1 MTAPDMSKVNPSNS
15 GDEQLEARTGFSGDD
30 AGPKSLGGYFQGYV
44 DKVRG
49 GDVGALPAVLGLIV
63 LIIVFTIAKPGA
75 DGFPTVY
82 NFANLLQ
89 QAGSII
95 VLAMGLGFVLLL
107 GHIDLSAGVIG
118 GVAAA
123 VMAELLLSHNW
134 SWFPAVL
141 AAIVVG
147 VVMGVLTG
155 WLVTVIGIPSF
166 VVTLAFFLAYQGVL
180 LLIIGD
186 GGTVPV
192 TNQTIVNIDGGN
204 MSVTVGWIVS
214 IVSVLLYAALNLLV
228 WKRRM
233 DEKLVT
239 APLVVVVIRIVVIAV
254 VLLVGTW
261 ALSANRSKGPI
272 PLEGVPWIAPI
283 VGVLLVIWTFVQN
296 RTTFGRYVYAV
307 GGNAEASRRAGI
319 RVGRITVYCFV
330 ISSAMAAFSG
340 SHRRLPPRLGGA
352 ELGWRQRAAVRG
364 RCRGHRRHLVVRRQ
378 GQGQGRRPGR
388 SGHRRHQQRSGSA
401 RSAGRRQL
409 HHHRHRAA
417 ASSQRRRPVPSPASR
432 IGPLATVLHNLRFRS
447 GPAAS
452 AAGPA

>member
-1 MTAPDMSKVNPSNS
+1 MTAPDMSKINPSNS
-15 GDEQLEARTGFSGDD
+15 GNEQLEARTGFSADD
-30 AGPKSLGGYFQGYV
+30 AGPKSLGAYFQGYV

-63 LIIVFTIAKPGA
+63 LVIVFTIAKPGA

-82 NFANLLQ
+82 NFSNLLQ

-123 VMAELLLSHNW
+123 VMAELLLQHNW
-134 SWFPAVL
+134 AWYTAVL
-141 AAIVVG
+141 AALVVG
-147 VVMGVLTG
+147 VLMGLLTG
-155 WLVTVIGIPSF
+155 WIVTVVGIPSF

-180 LLIIGD
+180 LVIIGQ

-192 TNQTIVNIDGGN
+192 TEQTIVNIDSGN

-214 IVSVLLYAALNLLV
+214 IISVLLYAALNLLV
-228 WKRRM
+228 WKRRT

-239 APLVVVVIRIVVIAV
+239 APLVVVVIRIAVIAI

-261 ALSANRSKGPI
+261 ALSSNRSKGPAVVD
-272 PLEGVPWIAPI
+272 GVPWIAPI

-296 RTTFGRYVYAV
+296 RTSFGRYVYAV

-319 RVGRITVYCFV
+319 RVGRITIYCFV

-340 SHRRLPPRLGGA
+340 VIDASRLGSVAPSSGGGNVLLYA
-352 ELGWRQRAAVRG
+352 VAAAVIGGTSLFGGKGKARDAVLG
-364 RCRGHRRHLVVRRQ
+364 GLVIAVINNGLGLLGLEADVNYIITGVVLLLAASVDALSRRRRA
-378 GQGQGRRPGR
+378 
-388 SGHRRHQQRSGSA
+388 GSA
-401 RSAGRRQL
+401 R
-409 HHHRHRAA
+409 
-417 ASSQRRRPVPSPASR
+417 
-432 IGPLATVLHNLRFRS
+432 
-447 GPAAS
+447 
-452 AAGPA
+452 

>member
-15 GDEQLEARTGFSGDD
+15 GNDELEARTGFSGDN

-63 LIIVFTIAKPGA
+63 LVIVFTIAKPGA

-147 VVMGVLTG
+147 VVMGLLTG
-155 WLVTVIGIPSF
+155 WIVTVIGIPSF

-180 LLIIGD
+180 LVIIGD

-192 TNQTIVNIDGGN
+192 TNQTITNIDSGN

-214 IVSVLLYAALNLLV
+214 IVSVLLYAGLNLLV
-228 WKRRM
+228 WKRRT
-233 DEKLVT
+233 EKHLVT
-239 APLVVVVIRIVVIAV
+239 APLVVVVLRIVVIAI

-296 RTTFGRYVYAV
+296 RTSFGRYVYAV

-319 RVGRITVYCFV
+319 RVGRITIYCFV

-340 SHRRLPPRLGGA
+340 VIDASRLGSVAPSSGGGNVLLYA
-352 ELGWRQRAAVRG
+352 VAAAVIGGTSLFGGKGKARDAILG
-364 RCRGHRRHLVVRRQ
+364 GLVIAVINNGLGLLGLQADVNYIITGIVLLLAASVDALSRRRRA
-378 GQGQGRRPGR
+378 
-388 SGHRRHQQRSGSA
+388 GSA
-401 RSAGRRQL
+401 R
-409 HHHRHRAA
+409 
-417 ASSQRRRPVPSPASR
+417 
-432 IGPLATVLHNLRFRS
+432 
-447 GPAAS
+447 
-452 AAGPA
+452 

>member
-15 GDEQLEARTGFSGDD
+15 GNDDLEARTGFSGDN

-63 LIIVFTIAKPGA
+63 LVIVFTIAKPGA

-147 VVMGVLTG
+147 VLMGLLTG
-155 WLVTVIGIPSF
+155 WIVTVIGIPSF

-180 LLIIGD
+180 LVIIGD

-192 TNQTIVNIDGGN
+192 TNQTITNIDSGN

-214 IVSVLLYAALNLLV
+214 ILSVLLYAGLNLLV
-228 WKRRM
+228 WKRRT
-233 DEKLVT
+233 EKHLVT
-239 APLVVVVIRIVVIAV
+239 APLIVVVLRIVVIAI

-296 RTTFGRYVYAV
+296 RTSFGRYVYAV

-319 RVGRITVYCFV
+319 RVGRITIYCFV

-340 SHRRLPPRLGGA
+340 VIDASRLGSVAPSSGGGNVLLYA
-352 ELGWRQRAAVRG
+352 VAAAVIGGTSLFGGKGKARDAILG
-364 RCRGHRRHLVVRRQ
+364 GLVIAVINNGLGLLGLQADVNYIITGIVLLLAASVDALSRRRRA
-378 GQGQGRRPGR
+378 
-388 SGHRRHQQRSGSA
+388 GSA
-401 RSAGRRQL
+401 R
-409 HHHRHRAA
+409 
-417 ASSQRRRPVPSPASR
+417 
-432 IGPLATVLHNLRFRS
+432 
-447 GPAAS
+447 
-452 AAGPA
+452 

>member
-1 MTAPDMSKVNPSNS
+1 MTAPDMSKINPSNT

-340 SHRRLPPRLGGA
+340 VIDASRLGSVAPSSGGGNVLLYA
-352 ELGWRQRAAVRG
+352 VAAAVIGGTSLFGGKGKARDAVLG
-364 RCRGHRRHLVVRRQ
+364 GLVIAVINNGLGLLGLQADVNYIITGIVLLLAASVDALSRRRRA
-378 GQGQGRRPGR
+378 
-388 SGHRRHQQRSGSA
+388 GSA
-401 RSAGRRQL
+401 R
-409 HHHRHRAA
+409 
-417 ASSQRRRPVPSPASR
+417 
-432 IGPLATVLHNLRFRS
+432 
-447 GPAAS
+447 
-452 AAGPA
+452 

>member
-15 GDEQLEARTGFSGDD
+15 GNDELEARTGFSGDN

-63 LIIVFTIAKPGA
+63 LVIVFTIAKPGA

-147 VVMGVLTG
+147 VVMGLLTG
-155 WLVTVIGIPSF
+155 WIVTVIGIPSF

-180 LLIIGD
+180 LVIIGD

-192 TNQTIVNIDGGN
+192 TNQTITNIDSGN

-214 IVSVLLYAALNLLV
+214 IVSVLLYAGLNLLV
-228 WKRRM
+228 WKRRT
-233 DEKLVT
+233 EKHLVT
-239 APLVVVVIRIVVIAV
+239 APLVVVVLRIVVIAI

-296 RTTFGRYVYAV
+296 RTSFGRYVYAV

-319 RVGRITVYCFV
+319 RVGRISIYCFV

-340 SHRRLPPRLGGA
+340 VIDASRLGSVAPSSGGGNVLLYA
-352 ELGWRQRAAVRG
+352 VAAAVIGGTSLFGGKGKARDAILG
-364 RCRGHRRHLVVRRQ
+364 GLVIAVINNGLGLLGLQADVNYIITGIVLLLAASVDALSRRRRA
-378 GQGQGRRPGR
+378 
-388 SGHRRHQQRSGSA
+388 GSA
-401 RSAGRRQL
+401 R
-409 HHHRHRAA
+409 
-417 ASSQRRRPVPSPASR
+417 
-432 IGPLATVLHNLRFRS
+432 
-447 GPAAS
+447 
-452 AAGPA
+452 